1 MSRERR
7 LGRGLE
13 ALLGRA
19 GLDPQATPS
28 APRTDGT
35 GALASAPAAAPA
47 AAPRPAGG
55 LGAGAARLILHA
67 PEEVEQAASTL
78 PVAEIDPALVDPNP
92 WQPRSVVDDAAL
104 AELTASLGEHGLVQ
118 PIVVRSRGDRYQLIA
133 GQRRLAA
140 ARRLGWQK
148 LPVRV
153 LDVDDRQ
160 MSEIAIVENLQRR
173 DLDALEKATSF
184 KSYLAAWG
192 CTQDELAKR
201 LSIDRSTVTNLI
213 RLLELPDAVQ
223 QKLRAGEISMGHARA
238 LLPLGDEHE
247 QTRLVARIVA
257 EGLSVRAIE
266 GEVQEILRADEDDAP
281 RAAAKPTRV
290 AGSDDADDDLASDS
304 IDDSDADSDGAP
316 RAAGTAKRKPGR
328 PATRRTAQV
337 QAVEQQ
343 LRRALGTKVVVH
355 ANGKGAGR
363 IVIPFANLDE
373 FQRLLDQISK

>member
-19 GLDPQATPS
+19 GVEPAAPAA

-35 GALASAPAAAPA
+35 GALAARPEA
-47 AAPRPAGG
+47 RPAGG

-67 PEEVEQAASTL
+67 PEEVEQAAATL
-78 PVAEIDPALVDPNP
+78 PVSEIDAALVDPNP
-92 WQPRSVVDDAAL
+92 WQPRTVVDDAAL
-104 AELTASLGEHGLVQ
+104 EELAASLGEHGLVQ
-118 PIVVRSRGDRYQLIA
+118 PIVVRVSGARYQLIA

-140 ARRLGWQK
+140 ARRLGWAK
-148 LPVRV
+148 VAVRV

-173 DLDALEKATSF
+173 DLDALEKAASF
-184 KSYLAAWG
+184 KAYLAAWG
-192 CTQDELAKR
+192 GTQDELAKR

-213 RLLELPDAVQ
+213 RLLELPEGVQ
-223 QKLRAGEISMGHARA
+223 RLLRSGAISMGHARA

-247 QTRLVARIVA
+247 QERLAGRVAA

-266 GEVQEILRADEDDAP
+266 GEVQEILRADEEEAP
-281 RAAAKPTRV
+281 GPAAATAARLG
-290 AGSDDADDDLASDS
+290 AAAADG
-304 IDDSDADSDGAP
+304 IDDEPAPADGDDEAQAPGADRP
-316 RAAGTAKRKPGR
+316 AGKRRPGR

-337 QAVEQQ
+337 QAVEQR

-363 IVIPFANLDE
+363 IVIPFADPEE
-373 FQRLLDQISK
+373 FQRILEQIAR

>member
-19 GLDPQATPS
+19 GLDPQATP
-28 APRTDGT
+28 ATPRTDGT
-35 GALASAPAAAPA
+35 GALASAPDAV
-47 AAPRPAGG
+47 PRAAGG

-67 PEEVEQAASTL
+67 PEEVEQAAATL
-78 PVAEIDPALVDPNP
+78 PVSEIDPALVDPNP
-92 WQPRSVVDDAAL
+92 WQPRVVVDDDAL

-118 PIVVRSRGDRYQLIA
+118 PIVVRARGERYQLIA

-140 ARRLGWQK
+140 ARRLGWRK

-213 RLLELPDAVQ
+213 RLLELPEGVQ
-223 QKLRAGEISMGHARA
+223 RKLRAGGISMGHARA

-247 QTRLVARIVA
+247 QMKLADRIVA

-266 GEVQEILRADEDDAP
+266 AEVQEILRADEDELPREAP
-281 RAAAKPTRV
+281 RKPSRGV
-290 AGSDDADDDLASDS
+290 EEGDEPADDGPLEDELVA
-304 IDDSDADSDGAP
+304 SDADAPPRSSGA
-316 RAAGTAKRKPGR
+316 AKRKPGR

-373 FQRLLDQISK
+373 FQRLLEQIVR

>member
-19 GLDPQATPS
+19 GVDTPATP
-28 APRTDGT
+28 RTEGT
-35 GALASAPAAAPA
+35 GALAADQ
-47 AAPRPAGG
+47 RPAGG
-55 LGAGAARLILHA
+55 LGSGAARLILHA
-67 PEEVEQAASTL
+67 PEEVEQAAAALPTL
-78 PVAEIDPALVDPNP
+78 EIDPGLVDPNP
-92 WQPRSVVDDAAL
+92 WQPRSVVDDAGL

-118 PIVVRSRGDRYQLIA
+118 PIVVRARGDRYQLIA

-140 ARRLGWQK
+140 ARRLSWAK
-148 LPVRV
+148 VPVRV

-184 KSYLAAWG
+184 KSYLSAWG

-213 RLLELPDAVQ
+213 RLLELPEAVQ
-223 QKLRAGEISMGHARA
+223 QRLRAGEISMGHARA
-238 LLPLGDEHE
+238 LLSLGDEHE
-247 QTRLVARIVA
+247 QVSLAGRIVA

-266 GEVQEILRADEDDAP
+266 SEVQEILRADEDDEPRMASKPVRSGTTAAAAIGDDLETPLDDDEGSDGVPGVP
-281 RAAAKPTRV
+281 RA
-290 AGSDDADDDLASDS
+290 S
-304 IDDSDADSDGAP
+304 GAP
-316 RAAGTAKRKPGR
+316 KRKPGR
-328 PATRRTAQV
+328 PATRRTAQM

-355 ANGKGAGR
+355 ASGKGAGR

-373 FQRLLDQISK
+373 FQRLLEQIAR